1 MRVQKTSGKVTMARI
16 GVTGLSN
23 RAYRATAAEKALE
36 GTAGSAADVQSAAAL
51 VDQGAE
57 ANADLHASAN
67 FRRHLA
73 RVYAARSLG
82 AALARNA

>member
-1 MRVQKTSGKVTMARI
+1 MIEVRDDHDLVVVMVSTLSRHHVEASLKALSLGAADYIPKPE
-16 GVTGLSN
+16 SN
-23 RAYRATAAEKALE
+23 RGDT
-36 GTAGSAADVQSAAAL
+36 
-51 VDQGAE
+51 
-57 ANADLHASAN
+57 ASAD